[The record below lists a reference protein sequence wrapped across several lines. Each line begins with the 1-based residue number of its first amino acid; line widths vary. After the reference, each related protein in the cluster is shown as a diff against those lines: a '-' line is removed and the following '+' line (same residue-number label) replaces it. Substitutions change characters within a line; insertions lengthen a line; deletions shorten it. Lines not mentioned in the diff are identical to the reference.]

1 MNENII
7 KQPLLPDTIQF
18 YHTKDNDRT
27 EVMRITRDGVW
38 VNPDMAVDETA
49 KAVLDALDYQVKVLV
64 QRAVGDE
71 REACAK
77 LCLEGTDMPVQVD
90 ALKII
95 RAERERIS
103 NAIRAR
109 GIDVAKVGEVGVWG
123 DKREWVGLTD
133 EEREFFKGIG
143 FVGVDI
149 IETKLKEKNT

>member
-38 VNPDMAVDETA
+38 VNPDITVDETA
-49 KAVLDALDYQVKVLV
+49 KAVLDALSSQVKVLV
-64 QRAVGDE
+64 QRAVEEE

-109 GIDVAKVGEVGVWG
+109 G
-123 DKREWVGLTD
+123 
-133 EEREFFKGIG
+133 
-143 FVGVDI
+143 
-149 IETKLKEKNT
+149 EK

>member
-1 MNENII
+1 M
-7 KQPLLPDTIQF
+7 
-18 YHTKDNDRT
+18 DNQT

-38 VNPDMAVDETA
+38 VNPDMQVDDVA

-64 QRAVGDE
+64 QRAVEDE

-77 LCLEGTDMPVQVD
+77 VCLEGTDMPVQVG

-109 GIDVAKVGEVGVWG
+109 G
-123 DKREWVGLTD
+123 
-133 EEREFFKGIG
+133 
-143 FVGVDI
+143 
-149 IETKLKEKNT
+149 EK